1 MRTVIAA
8 SILSLSWIALAVA
21 AEAVATTDGEMPGTR
36 LDIKDLKRGSDGT
49 VMMRFTVFNEGDNA
63 LSLNELMKGEGTP
76 DWHSVDGVYL
86 LDSAG
91 KKKYL
96 VIRDSEK
103 HCVCSR
109 NLPDLPAKS
118 SANFWAKFPAPPDTV
133 EKISIVVPHFIPM
146 DDVALAK

>member
-8 SILSLSWIALAVA
+8 GILSLTWIAAAAA
-21 AEAVATTDGEMPGTR
+21 AEAVATTDGETPGTR
-36 LDIKDLKRGSDGT
+36 IDVKDLKRASDGT
-49 VMMRFTVFNEGDNA
+49 VMMRFTVFNDGDNA
-63 LSLNELMKGEGTP
+63 LILNDLMKAEGTP

-96 VIRDSEK
+96 VIRDAER

-109 NLPDLPAKS
+109 NLPDIPAKS
-118 SANFWAKFPAPPDTV
+118 SANFWARFPAPPDSV
-133 EKISIVVPHFIPM
+133 EKISIVVPHFIPL